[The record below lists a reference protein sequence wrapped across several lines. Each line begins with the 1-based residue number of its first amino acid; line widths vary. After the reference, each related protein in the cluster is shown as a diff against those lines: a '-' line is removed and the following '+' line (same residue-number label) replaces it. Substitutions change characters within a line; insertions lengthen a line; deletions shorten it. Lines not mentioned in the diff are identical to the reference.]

1 MASRLDDAF
10 KKKVSKHEAGV
21 ARVGGRFVPL
31 VVSTTGVWNGDSL
44 RELRV
49 LSRIVAARTGRL
61 EEEHWKETLAE
72 LSCSLARGN
81 GQILAAV
88 RHYVTHEAD
97 REDQDDPSP
106 KGNPD

>member
-1 MASRLDDAF
+1 M
-10 KKKVSKHEAGV
+10 KVAKHEAGV
-21 ARVGGRFVPL
+21 TRVGGRFVPL

-44 RELRV
+44 RELRP

-61 EEEHWKETLAE
+61 EEEHWKEVLAE

-88 RHYVTHEAD
+88 RHYVTHASD
-97 REDQDDPSP
+97 REDCDDLSLT
-106 KGNPD
+106 GNPE